1 MRKNVFN
8 SIKDEYPS
16 DNTIDTKKILTKK
29 TITSSKE
36 EGFTGDPQTWFSD
49 EIFYQNLPGKSDVYH
64 EKDYYFN
71 SYSTFYIHEEMI
83 KDKIRTG
90 SYKKA
95 IENNKTIF
103 KDKIVLDIGSGT
115 GILSIFAAKA
125 GAKHVYGIEY
135 ADIADYSKEIIK
147 QNNLSDKITIIQS
160 KVEEANLPVDK
171 VDIIISEW
179 MGYFLLYESM
189 LDTLLFARDKWL
201 KKDGYLLP
209 DKAQIYLAGIQDTL
223 YKYNKIDSWDNV
235 YGFNFSIL
243 KNPALAEPIIDNFP
257 NNNIISNS
265 CKIFDIDLYTV
276 KVEDLDFSAGYEI
289 IFNKDDTFNGF
300 VTWFDVEFDK
310 LPNKITLSTS
320 PYEPSTHWKQVMF
333 YSKNDIEVK
342 KKEKLK
348 GSICVIKDKM
358 NFRFINSKISFHF
371 DNGSKKLDWYQLY
384 KIA

>member
-160 KVEEANLPVDK
+160 KVEEAILPVDK

-235 YGFNFSIL
+235 YGFNFSVL

-310 LPNKITLSTS
+310 IPNKITLSTS

-342 KKEKLK
+342 KNEKLK

-371 DNGSKKLDWYQLY
+371 DNGTKKLDWYQLY

>member
-95 IENNKTIF
+95 IENNKIIF

-160 KVEEANLPVDK
+160 KVEEAILPVDK

-235 YGFNFSIL
+235 YGFNFSVL

-342 KKEKLK
+342 KNEKLK

>member
-95 IENNKTIF
+95 IENNKIIF

-135 ADIADYSKEIIK
+135 ADIADYAKEIIK

-209 DKAQIYLAGIQDTL
+209 DKAQIYLAGIQDSL

-235 YGFNFSIL
+235 YGFNFSVL

-310 LPNKITLSTS
+310 IPNKITLSTS

-342 KKEKLK
+342 KNEKLK

-371 DNGSKKLDWYQLY
+371 DNGTKKLDWYQLY

>member
-135 ADIADYSKEIIK
+135 ADIADYAKEIIK

-160 KVEEANLPVDK
+160 KVEEAILPVDK

-235 YGFNFSIL
+235 YGFNFSVL

-310 LPNKITLSTS
+310 LPNKVTLSTS

>member
-95 IENNKTIF
+95 IENNKIIF

-160 KVEEANLPVDK
+160 KVEEAILPVDK

-235 YGFNFSIL
+235 YGFNFSVL

-310 LPNKITLSTS
+310 IPNKITLSTS

-342 KKEKLK
+342 KNEKLK

>member
-209 DKAQIYLAGIQDTL
+209 DKAQIYLAGIQDSL

-235 YGFNFSIL
+235 YGFNFSVL

-310 LPNKITLSTS
+310 IPNKITLSTS

-342 KKEKLK
+342 KNEKLK

>member
-95 IENNKTIF
+95 IENNKIIF

-135 ADIADYSKEIIK
+135 ADIADYAKEIIK

-160 KVEEANLPVDK
+160 KVEEAILPVDK

-209 DKAQIYLAGIQDTL
+209 DKAQIYLAGIQDSL

-235 YGFNFSIL
+235 YGFNFSVL

-310 LPNKITLSTS
+310 IPNKITLSTS

-342 KKEKLK
+342 KNEKLK

>member
-160 KVEEANLPVDK
+160 KVEEAILPVDK

-235 YGFNFSIL
+235 YGFNFSVL

-289 IFNKDDTFNGF
+289 IFNKDDIFNGF

-310 LPNKITLSTS
+310 IPNKITLSTS

-342 KKEKLK
+342 KNEKLK

>member
-235 YGFNFSIL
+235 YGFNFSVL

-310 LPNKITLSTS
+310 IPNKITLSTS

-342 KKEKLK
+342 KNEKLK

>member
-8 SIKDEYPS
+8 SFKDEYPS

-29 TITSSKE
+29 TITSSNE

-160 KVEEANLPVDK
+160 KVEEATLPVDK

-235 YGFNFSIL
+235 YGFNFSVL

-342 KKEKLK
+342 KNEKLK

>member
-95 IENNKTIF
+95 IENNKIIF

-135 ADIADYSKEIIK
+135 ADIADYAKEIIK

-160 KVEEANLPVDK
+160 KVEEAILPVDK

-209 DKAQIYLAGIQDTL
+209 DKAQIYLAGIQDSL

-235 YGFNFSIL
+235 YGFNFSVL

-310 LPNKITLSTS
+310 IPNKITLSTS

-342 KKEKLK
+342 KNEKLK

-371 DNGSKKLDWYQLY
+371 DNGTKKLDWYQLY

>member
-8 SIKDEYPS
+8 SFKDEYPS

-29 TITSSKE
+29 TITSSNE

-160 KVEEANLPVDK
+160 KVEEATLPVDK

-235 YGFNFSIL
+235 YGFNFSVL

>member
-160 KVEEANLPVDK
+160 KVEEAILPVDK

-209 DKAQIYLAGIQDTL
+209 DKAQIYLAGIQDSL

-235 YGFNFSIL
+235 YGFNFSVL

-310 LPNKITLSTS
+310 LPNKVTLSTS

>member
-310 LPNKITLSTS
+310 IPNKITLSTS

-342 KKEKLK
+342 KNEKLK

-371 DNGSKKLDWYQLY
+371 DNGTKKLDWYQLY

>member
-160 KVEEANLPVDK
+160 KVEEAILPVDK

-235 YGFNFSIL
+235 YGFNFSVL

-320 PYEPSTHWKQVMF
+320 PFEPSTHWKQVMF

-371 DNGSKKLDWYQLY
+371 DNGAKKLDWYQLY

>member
-135 ADIADYSKEIIK
+135 ADIADYAKEIIK

-160 KVEEANLPVDK
+160 KVEEAILPVDK

-235 YGFNFSIL
+235 YGFNFSVL

-310 LPNKITLSTS
+310 IPNKITLSTS

-342 KKEKLK
+342 KNEKLK

-371 DNGSKKLDWYQLY
+371 DNGTKKLDWYQLY

>member
-95 IENNKTIF
+95 IENNKIIF

-160 KVEEANLPVDK
+160 KVEEAILPVDK

-209 DKAQIYLAGIQDTL
+209 DKAQIYLAGIQDSL

-235 YGFNFSIL
+235 YGFNFSVL

-310 LPNKITLSTS
+310 IPNKITLSTS

-342 KKEKLK
+342 KNEKLK

>member
-160 KVEEANLPVDK
+160 KVEEAILPVDK

-235 YGFNFSIL
+235 YGFNFSVL

-310 LPNKITLSTS
+310 IPNKITLSTS

-342 KKEKLK
+342 KNEKLK

>member
-95 IENNKTIF
+95 IENNKIIF

-235 YGFNFSIL
+235 YGFNFSML
-243 KNPALAEPIIDNFP
+243 
-257 NNNIISNS
+257 
-265 CKIFDIDLYTV
+265 
-276 KVEDLDFSAGYEI
+276 I
-289 IFNKDDTFNGF
+289 IFVF
-300 VTWFDVEFDK
+300 
-310 LPNKITLSTS
+310 
-320 PYEPSTHWKQVMF
+320 
-333 YSKNDIEVK
+333 
-342 KKEKLK
+342 
-348 GSICVIKDKM
+348 
-358 NFRFINSKISFHF
+358 
-371 DNGSKKLDWYQLY
+371 
-384 KIA
+384 

>member
-103 KDKIVLDIGSGT
+103 KNKIVLDIGSGT

-135 ADIADYSKEIIK
+135 ADIADYAKEIIK

-160 KVEEANLPVDK
+160 KVEEAILPVDK

-209 DKAQIYLAGIQDTL
+209 DKAQIYLAGIQDSL

-235 YGFNFSIL
+235 YGFNFSVL

-310 LPNKITLSTS
+310 IPNKITLSTS

-342 KKEKLK
+342 KNEKLK